1 MSGLVLSA
9 QSAAPRPAL
18 PPHNLGPHPPRL
30 FSVLAK
36 SVVLLASPWLL
47 DLLSPEG
54 LAASGSL
61 TPFFC
66 SNPSP
71 SPSALAA
78 VYLELSL
85 ADLSFAAHLLP
96 AKGFL
101 VSEPIPAMWEDTH
114 LFPEVRPDFELSLQN
129 LLGKERFILIPHCVL
144 IDFAGKRFPLEGVW
158 TCAA

>member
-1 MSGLVLSA
+1 MSGLVLSV
-9 QSAAPRPAL
+9 QSAAPGPAL
-18 PPHNLGPHPPRL
+18 PPHNLGPHPPL
-30 FSVLAK
+30 ASAK

-66 SNPSP
+66 SKPSP

-85 ADLSFAAHLLP
+85 LQSPLSLP
-96 AKGFL
+96 TCFPQKGFW
-101 VSEPIPAMWEDTH
+101 S
-114 LFPEVRPDFELSLQN
+114 LSLSQRC
-129 LLGKERFILIPHCVL
+129 GKIPTLSLKSAQILSSPCKTCW
-144 IDFAGKRFPLEGVW
+144 ARRGVS
-158 TCAA
+158 